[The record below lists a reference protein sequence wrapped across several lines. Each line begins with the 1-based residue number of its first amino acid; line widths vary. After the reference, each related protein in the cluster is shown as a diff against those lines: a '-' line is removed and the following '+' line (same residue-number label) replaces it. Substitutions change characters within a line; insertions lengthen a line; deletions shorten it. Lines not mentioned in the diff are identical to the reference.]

1 MRNGKLDFF
10 KGLLIWSVVL
20 GHTLNA
26 LCPAENVL
34 HLFLRTFDLPMFM
47 YISGYLLKGSLVRH
61 DWKQLIL
68 NKFTNI
74 VVPALI
80 WMCISLLFGDK
91 CFYYFLWAV
100 FASSLIVCICEK
112 FFTMP
117 WMSCLLVCLAAITFH
132 IIPFNVIN
140 ISFLYPFF
148 IIGYYSKNIAQIG
161 WEKGLVSFL
170 MFVLLFIFV
179 WQPDFSIWKS
189 GGYVLR
195 NSEYML
201 KVVALRLIIG
211 MAGIYTIAFLF
222 GSLYD
227 RCEKLSLINMF
238 VGIGK
243 ETLSIYLLQH
253 VIVEILLS
261 RIVKDS
267 GLSMLLA
274 NNSLLVGYVL
284 SPLVSLI
291 LLFLMYSVILL
302 IQKIKYAKWL
312 FGFRIALPSN
322 NIVR

>member
-1 MRNGKLDFF
+1 MRDGKLDFY

-26 LCPAENVL
+26 LTPAENVL
-34 HLFLRTFDLPMFM
+34 HSLLRTFDLPMFM
-47 YISGYLLKGSLVRH
+47 YISGYLLRGSIARH

-100 FASSLIVCICEK
+100 FVSSLIVCICEK
-112 FFTMP
+112 ISSTP
-117 WMSCLLVCLAAITFH
+117 IMSCMLVCLAAIIFH
-132 IIPFNVIN
+132 LIPLNIIN

-161 WEKGLVSFL
+161 WKTGWVSFL
-170 MFVLLFIFV
+170 IFV
-179 WQPDFSIWKS
+179 SLFVSVWQSDYSIWKS

-201 KVVALRLIIG
+201 KVVILRLIIG
-211 MAGIYTIAFLF
+211 MAGIYTVTYF
-222 GSLYD
+222 GGWLYD
-227 RCEKLSLINMF
+227 QCKRLKLVNQF

-253 VIVEILLS
+253 IIVEILMN
-261 RIVKDS
+261 RAV
-267 GLSMLLA
+267 
-274 NNSLLVGYVL
+274 NNSELSTFLADNSLFAGYIL
-284 SPLVSLI
+284 SPIVSFL
-291 LLFLMYSVILL
+291 LLFLMYGVILL
-302 IQKIKYAKWL
+302 IQKTKYTKWV
-312 FGFRIALPSN
+312 FGFRVAIPSKL
-322 NIVR
+322 IVK